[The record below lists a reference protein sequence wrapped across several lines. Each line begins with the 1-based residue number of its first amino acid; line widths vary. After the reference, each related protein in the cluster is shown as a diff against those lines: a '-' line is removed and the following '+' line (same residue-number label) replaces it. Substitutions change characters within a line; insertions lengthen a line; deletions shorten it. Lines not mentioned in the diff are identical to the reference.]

1 MYNSDL
7 VKLLLQTFFC
17 CYILNPVDSKPF
29 YTNLFIL
36 RYHRLKNEKS
46 NAKHRESEVGWVNL
60 NCEENYFPILDQII
74 PSMTKQ
80 I

>member
-1 MYNSDL
+1 MSRKQLDTMIGNNY
-7 VKLLLQTFFC
+7 
-17 CYILNPVDSKPF
+17 
-29 YTNLFIL
+29 
-36 RYHRLKNEKS
+36 NEKS
-46 NAKHRESEVGWVNL
+46 IAKYHMSLPKMGHVRSGLGNL